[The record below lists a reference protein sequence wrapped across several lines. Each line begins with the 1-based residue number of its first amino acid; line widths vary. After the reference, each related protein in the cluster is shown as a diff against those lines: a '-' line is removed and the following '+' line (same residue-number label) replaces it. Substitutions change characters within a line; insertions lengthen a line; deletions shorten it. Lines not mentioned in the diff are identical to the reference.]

1 MCVLDQSVSV
11 YKYFE
16 QISKIPHG
24 SFNEKQLSDYVVNFA
39 EEHNL
44 KYLQDDM
51 GNVVIYK
58 NASVG
63 YENHDVVM
71 LQGHMDMVCEK
82 NKDTDFDFEKDSLH
96 IYVEDGWLKAKGT
109 TLGADD
115 GVGIA
120 TMLAILEDKEL
131 KHPPLECVFTVQEEV
146 GLFGSIHL
154 KKEYFNAKKMIG
166 LDGGGEVT
174 TTITSSGG
182 RYAYVEKKIDYEKNI
197 LPTYKLMISGLDG
210 GHSGGCIDKEKG
222 NSIKIA
228 FRVLEKLD
236 NIHLISVN
244 GGLKEN
250 AIPRECEVVFSTD
263 QDPIHDI
270 QGFVEDLKTEFEFSD
285 KNLSI
290 QIEQIDTL
298 AEAMSNDLSNE
309 IIQMYY
315 LFPNGFQHKSMA
327 IEGLTVASLNLGK
340 VRIEE
345 DCIKCSFCIRSPM
358 ESCKDEM
365 GNKIKMIANLCHA
378 HAYENTNFPGWNYEE
393 NSPLRDKLKD
403 LLASKGI
410 EMETDASH
418 GGMETGILKG
428 LLPDLDIITYG
439 PIAFGCHT
447 PEEKLDLAS
456 FKRSY
461 DNICKLLA
469 TL

>member
-1 MCVLDQSVSV
+1 MCVLDQSVPV

-16 QISKIPHG
+16 QMSKIPHG
-24 SFNEKQLSDYVVNFA
+24 SFHEQQLSDYVVNFA
-39 EEHNL
+39 KEHHLN
-44 KYLQDDM
+44 YIQDDM
-51 GNVVIYK
+51 ANVVVYK
-58 NASVG
+58 EATQG
-63 YENHDVVM
+63 YEDHDVVM

-82 NKDTDFDFEKDSLH
+82 NNDTDFDFEKDALNLY
-96 IYVEDGWLKAKGT
+96 IEDGWLKAKGT

-120 TMLAILEDKEL
+120 TMLAILEDTSL
-131 KHPPLECVFTVQEEV
+131 KHPALECVFTVQEEV
-146 GLFGSIHL
+146 GLFGAIHL
-154 KKEYFNAKKMIG
+154 KKEYFKAKKMIG

-182 RYAYVEKKIDYEKNI
+182 RYAYVEKKIAYERNE
-197 LPTYKLMISGLDG
+197 LPTYKLMVSGLDG
-210 GHSGGCIDKEKG
+210 GHSGGCIDQEKG

-228 FRVLEKLD
+228 FRILEKC
-236 NIHLISVN
+236 NNVHLIQVT

-250 AIPRECEVVFSTD
+250 AIPRECEIVFSTD
-263 QDPIHDI
+263 EDPIQTI
-270 QGFVEDLKTEFEFSD
+270 QVFVSDLKTEFEFSD
-285 KNLSI
+285 KNLKVTVEP
-290 QIEQIDTL
+290 IETIDQ
-298 AEAMSNDLSNE
+298 AMSLDLSNE

-340 VRIEE
+340 VRTLE
-345 DCIKCSFCIRSPM
+345 DKIQCSFCIRSPM

-365 GNKIKMIANLCHA
+365 GNQIKMIAKLCNA
-378 HAYENTNFPGWNYEE
+378 YAYENTNFPGWNYEE
-393 NSPLRDKLKD
+393 HSPLREKLKE
-403 LLASKGI
+403 LLASKGV
-410 EMETDASH
+410 EMQTDASH

-447 PEEKLDLAS
+447 PEEKLDLES

-461 DNICKLLA
+461 NNICELLE